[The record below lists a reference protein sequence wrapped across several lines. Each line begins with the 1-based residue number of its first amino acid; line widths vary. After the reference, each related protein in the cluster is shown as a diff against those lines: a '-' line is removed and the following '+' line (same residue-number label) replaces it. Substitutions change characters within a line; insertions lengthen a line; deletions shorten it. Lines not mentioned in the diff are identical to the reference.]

1 MDFKL
6 EQNLQEEYADNF
18 TLTKDEMVIYDIP
31 ATFEKV
37 VDKLRELKIARNKFI
52 NGYHVR
58 LTPNYRPRLE
68 QFTNNISDPVGIAIE
83 YKLDNEQKYNEFNI
97 QLNKLYSIMSKEEN
111 AYINDCLL
119 CGKSEALIKAKFV
132 LGRETFNTIKCSA
145 IVRFGI
151 AFNLIVYK

>member
-119 CGKSEALIKAKFV
+119 CGKSEASIKAKFV
-132 LGRETFNTIKCSA
+132 
-145 IVRFGI
+145 
-151 AFNLIVYK
+151 